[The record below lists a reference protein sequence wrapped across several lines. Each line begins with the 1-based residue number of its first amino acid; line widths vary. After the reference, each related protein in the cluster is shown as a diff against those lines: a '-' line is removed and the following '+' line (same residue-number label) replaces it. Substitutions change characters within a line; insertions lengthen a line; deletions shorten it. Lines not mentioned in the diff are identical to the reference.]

1 MFLRKVVLRALLALL
16 VSVGPLLFITVP
28 ARAYTAC
35 DTEVVDAGRFFAG
48 WVDTLAGGSPI
59 TDAHSKVQDAAGK
72 LRGVGVTVR
81 VVTLTNG
88 DDRSLTPD
96 STLRKWCPAWFDG
109 DNLKSDYIVFAAVE
123 DMGVAG
129 ISYGSKWADTLGPR
143 LRGRTVAEQINEEIM
158 TPPFYDHQYAV
169 GFVNAIN
176 ETYRIITGGG
186 AVTTPPAPFYE
197 KRHMTSLVEVENHR
211 KSMIANAAN
220 GGLTDPARSTVSEGY
235 WSPWRVSL
243 LAFAAAL
250 GLGSFLLFRRG
261 QRR

>member
-16 VSVGPLLFITVP
+16 VSVGPLLFVTAP
-28 ARAYTAC
+28 ARALTAC
-35 DTEVVDAGRFFAG
+35 DTEVVDGGRFFAG

-72 LRGVGVTVR
+72 LREAGVTVR

-109 DNLKSDYIVFAAVE
+109 DNLKSDYIVFAAVD

-129 ISYGSKWADTLGPR
+129 ISYGSKWADTLGPQ

-176 ETYRIITGGG
+176 ETYRIITGG

-211 KSMIANAAN
+211 KWMIANA
-220 GGLTDPARSTVSEGY
+220 GPTSPVSSTVSEGY

-243 LAFAAAL
+243 LAFVAAL
-250 GLGSFLLFRRG
+250 GLGSFLLFRRR